1 MKVLNLG
8 SLNIDK
14 TYFVNQFVQPKETI
28 KALAYEQHC
37 GGKGL
42 NQTVALLRA
51 GADAYHAGMV
61 GKDGQVLLDIL
72 KGFGACTDYIKMT
85 EGTSGHAIIQV
96 DESGQNNII
105 ISGGA
110 NDQVDQEYILSV
122 LEHFGQGD
130 MILLQNEITNV
141 NFAIEKAKEKGLVV
155 AFNPSPVN
163 ESLYTY
169 SLQKVDYFLVNEVEA
184 GMLAGT
190 DSEKPEDMIDALK
203 QKFPDAG
210 FVITLG
216 EKGAYFVKK
225 DVTVFQKAYTV
236 DTVDTTGA
244 GDTFCGYFIAGL
256 AEGMGWEEILSRS
269 SAAAAIA
276 VSRKGAA
283 EGVPAHEEVE
293 AFLKAR

>member
-14 TYFVNQFVQPKETI
+14 TYFVKQFVQPKETI

-61 GKDGQVLLDIL
+61 GEDGQVLLDML
-72 KGFGACTDYIKMT
+72 KSFGACTDYVKVMP
-85 EGTSGHAIIQV
+85 GASGHAIIQV

-105 ISGGA
+105 ISGGT

-130 MILLQNEITNV
+130 MILLQNEISNV
-141 NFAIEKAKEKGLVV
+141 NFAIEKAKEKGLLV

-163 ESLYTY
+163 DALMAYD
-169 SLQKVDYFLVNEVEA
+169 LQKVDYFLVNEVEA
-184 GMLAGT
+184 GTLAGA
-190 DSEKPEDMIDALK
+190 DPENPEEIIRLLK
-203 QKFPDAG
+203 QKYPDAG

-216 EKGAYFVKK
+216 EKGAYFADKHVSI
-225 DVTVFQKAYTV
+225 FQKAYPV
-236 DTVDTTGA
+236 NAVDTTGA
-244 GDTFCGYFIAGL
+244 GDTFCGFFIAGL
-256 AEGMGWEEILSRS
+256 AEGRGWEEILKRAG
-269 SAAAAIA
+269 AAAAIA

-283 EGVPAHEEVE
+283 EAVPSKEEVE
-293 AFLKAR
+293 AFLKER